1 MSKFSLVCTTYK
13 SELFLRNFLDNVN
26 AFENAKDLT
35 LILVMNDQNETERQ
49 ILDNVKGITFHLEII
64 EVERESIAK
73 STNRGFKLC
82 DTEFMGYLDVDDL
95 HPTNSYKLM
104 LNTLENCE
112 VTYGD
117 YIITQE
123 KYKNLNKF
131 TKNIFSKQLAKT
143 KPIFGPT
150 HFFRKS
156 VLNRAG
162 YWDEQLLS
170 AGDFDWQIRAS
181 AVAKVKKTTSICT
194 YYNFSPVSASR
205 SLANSIEN
213 LVIALRYH
221 NLSEI
226 GSHIE
231 CLAEALKY
239 DIQYCHFNNT
249 KNSVSKF
256 LNKNEQ
262 LMNSENELHLIQS
275 FGVKRLLSYLP
286 PNILKRLKLLINL

>member
-73 STNRGFKLC
+73 STNRSFKLC

-117 YIITQE
+117 SIITQDT
-123 KYKNLNKF
+123 LN
-131 TKNIFSKQLAKT
+131 NFSKELK
-143 KPIFGPT
+143 I
-150 HFFRKS
+150 
-156 VLNRAG
+156 LIL
-162 YWDEQLLS
+162 E
-170 AGDFDWQIRAS
+170 
-181 AVAKVKKTTSICT
+181 ICNIDIPFT
-194 YYNFSPVSASR
+194 
-205 SLANSIEN
+205 EK
-213 LVIALRYH
+213 
-221 NLSEI
+221 EI
-226 GSHIE
+226 
-231 CLAEALKY
+231 
-239 DIQYCHFNNT
+239 
-249 KNSVSKF
+249 
-256 LNKNEQ
+256 
-262 LMNSENELHLIQS
+262 
-275 FGVKRLLSYLP
+275 
-286 PNILKRLKLLINL
+286 